1 MDSGIAGYGFHA
13 ARENAAKT
21 ANAEDA
27 SVWRWFCDL
36 YEEGRVRWC
45 RAAEGWL
52 VSVDHRHLSTEANF
66 YDAIRL
72 ARERSTAGKRH
83 GRSELKN

>member
-1 MDSGIAGYGFHA
+1 MNSSIAEYGFRE

-52 VSVDHRHLSTEANF
+52 VSVDHRHLSTEASF
-66 YDAIRL
+66 YEAIRL
-72 ARERSTAGKRH
+72 ARERSMAGNR
-83 GRSELKN
+83 RVRAALRN